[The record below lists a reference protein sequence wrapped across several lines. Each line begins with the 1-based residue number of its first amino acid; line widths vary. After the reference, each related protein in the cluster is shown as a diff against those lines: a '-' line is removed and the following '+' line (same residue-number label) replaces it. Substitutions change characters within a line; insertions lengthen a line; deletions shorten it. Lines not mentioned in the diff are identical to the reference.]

1 MKYNLNANGYGVNY
15 LCCWPFG
22 LESRW
27 LTQRENQ
34 IQCFCSVL
42 PEMATHSH
50 AKSPRGF
57 PNHRAP
63 LFGLPPVRSLRWRV
77 GNSFPG
83 NRGKIH
89 LTSSRKGVVQEIR
102 RESGRMKLSN
112 EAVNSCDLGHYWPG
126 AADPGLEGC
135 SYRSTSPKAPK
146 GVTSSRHKVS
156 KNRTG
161 LRAVLT
167 GLWRFLSRP
176 ENPTRCRIVGS
187 PEAGSR
193 NGVGK

>member
-1 MKYNLNANGYGVNY
+1 MKYNLKANWHGVLY
-15 LCCWPFG
+15 PCCWPFG

-27 LTQRENQ
+27 LTRRENR
-34 IQCFCSVL
+34 IKCFSSVL
-42 PEMATHSH
+42 PAMATHSR

-57 PNHRAP
+57 PNHRAL
-63 LFGLPPVRSLRWRV
+63 LFSLPPARSLRWRV

-102 RESGRMKLSN
+102 RKSGRMKLSN

-146 GVTSSRHKVS
+146 GVTSSRHRVS
-156 KNRTG
+156 KNRTR
-161 LRAVLT
+161 LRAVQT
-167 GLWRFLSRP
+167 GLWRFLSRL
-176 ENPTRCRIVGS
+176 ENPTRCRIVCS
-187 PEAGSR
+187 PEASPG
-193 NGVGK
+193 NGGRK